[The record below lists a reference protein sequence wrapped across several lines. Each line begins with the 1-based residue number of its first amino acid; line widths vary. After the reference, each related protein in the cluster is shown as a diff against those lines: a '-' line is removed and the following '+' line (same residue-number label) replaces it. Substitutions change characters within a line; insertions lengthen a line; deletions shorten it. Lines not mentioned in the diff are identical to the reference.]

1 MVETGLREAEGEAE
15 RLARL
20 FGSGVLLRTVVLGSE
35 SSPSSSAEGSRSTT
49 GRISLSFSDKG
60 SLSVPLLC
68 SSRSESKLAW
78 DEAFSNSAL
87 AVEFFDV
94 SSVLDDW
101 VGLDCTSPNKLGMLA
116 FFGGSNGVNWE
127 YCQGLNV

>member
-1 MVETGLREAEGEAE
+1 MVETGLHKAEGEAE

-20 FGSGVLLRTVVLGSE
+20 FGSGVLLGTVVLGSG
-35 SSPSSSAEGSRSTT
+35 SSLSSSTEGLRSTT
-49 GRISLSFSDKG
+49 WRIPLSFSDKG

-68 SSRSESKLAW
+68 SSRSELKLAW
-78 DEAFSNSAL
+78 DEVFSNSAL

-101 VGLDCTSPNKLGMLA
+101 VGLDCNSPNKLGMLS
-116 FFGGSNGVNWE
+116 FFW
-127 YCQGLNV
+127 